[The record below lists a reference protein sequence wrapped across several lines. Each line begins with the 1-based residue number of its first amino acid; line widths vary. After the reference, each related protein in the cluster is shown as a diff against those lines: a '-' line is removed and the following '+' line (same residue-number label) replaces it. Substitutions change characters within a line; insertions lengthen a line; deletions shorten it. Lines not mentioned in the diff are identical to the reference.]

1 MSSCPCGYDFEPQSI
16 VLRGAAKRRFSGW
29 REHHNASPRGASGAS
44 PKGEL
49 AVTHLRLTNFRSYAS
64 VEVAVTG
71 APVVL
76 AGPNGAGKTN
86 LLDAISLLS
95 PGRGLRGAKL
105 GDHTRKGP
113 MAASEAL
120 WAVAATVSRA
130 GESYEI
136 GTGLTQASERRQV
149 RLNGAAAQSSAD
161 LGDVV
166 QMLWLTPAMDR
177 LFLESASGRRKF
189 LDRLVLGFDA
199 SHARTATRYETAMRE
214 RARLLKFGPRDPA
227 WLDGLEAEM
236 VETGLAMAAGRART
250 IERLNLI
257 LKERGDSGAFPAA
270 ELSLD
275 GETDAL
281 LAQEG
286 DGASAALREKFLRA
300 RVRDAEAGRTT
311 VGPHLTDLAVRHTQ
325 KRTDARECS
334 TGEQKALLISIVLAD
349 ARELA
354 RARDGLCPL
363 LLLDEIAAHLDAKR
377 RAALFEEILELGA
390 QAWMTGTDI
399 EMFEALGGKAQL
411 FEVADSL
418 PCLVSG

>member
-1 MSSCPCGYDFEPQSI
+1 MSSCPCGCDLNEPVHLSF
-16 VLRGAAKRRFSGW
+16 GA
-29 REHHNASPRGASGAS
+29 PDGAPQDGDAGIRHAEVGAERA
-44 PKGEL
+44 PKHARL
-49 AVTHLRLTNFRSYAS
+49 SVAHVRLTNFRSYA
-64 VEVAVTG
+64 AADIAIGG

-113 MAASEAL
+113 AAASEAL
-120 WAVAATVSRA
+120 WAVAATISRA
-130 GESYEI
+130 GENYEI

-177 LFLESASGRRKF
+177 IFIESASGRRKF

-199 SHARTATRYETAMRE
+199 GHARVATRYETAMRE

-236 VETGLAMAAGRART
+236 TEAGLAMAKGRAET
-250 IERLNLI
+250 VARLNGALA
-257 LKERGDSGAFPAA
+257 ERGEAGAFPAA
-270 ELSLD
+270 QLSLD
-275 GETDAL
+275 SDIEDDADL
-281 LAQEG
+281 
-286 DGASAALREKFLRA
+286 LRERLARA
-300 RVRDAEAGRTT
+300 RIRDAEAGRTT

-349 ARELA
+349 AWELT
-354 RARDGLCPL
+354 RTRDGLCPL
-363 LLLDEIAAHLDAKR
+363 LLLDEIAAHLDETR
-377 RAALFEEILELGA
+377 RTALFGEILALGA
-390 QAWMTGTDI
+390 QAWMTGTDL
-399 EMFEALGGKAQL
+399 EMFTALKGNAQL
-411 FEVADSL
+411 FAVADSQPRL
-418 PCLVSG
+418 ISE